1 MKNVFLDRIR
11 IRAVTKVSS
20 LLVLGV
26 IIVAF
31 LATPLVSLAHDNA
44 SSGKNL
50 SEARRL
56 GGPGLFGNNGCLNQ
70 KDVAKCLIPDLGNLS
85 NACGNDSSN
94 NGDGSNQDCGIP
106 DLSNLGGICGI
117 PDLSNILGNNPN
129 NPNNVAAGIRQKG
142 TVGAGSKQ
150 KSLAN
155 CGIPDLSNLGDI
167 CGIDLSNILGNNP
180 NNPNN
185 VAAGIRQKGTVGA
198 GSKQKSLA
206 NCGIP
211 DLSNLPGIPGL
222 SNLGSNPKTISAG
235 TKASSLPSAKL
246 AGIVQFS
253 AVQRQTSTAQQG
265 GGIALAFKIVPAKV
279 ASIGK
284 GDFIGAEF
292 NGKLGS
298 GVGLGAGKADLFDPV
313 TGQVTTVQLI

>member
-155 CGIPDLSNLGDI
+155 CGIPDLSNL
-167 CGIDLSNILGNNP
+167 
-180 NNPNN
+180 
-185 VAAGIRQKGTVGA
+185 
-198 GSKQKSLA
+198 
-206 NCGIP
+206 
-211 DLSNLPGIPGL
+211 PGIPGL

>member
-11 IRAVTKVSS
+11 IRVVTKVSS

-44 SSGKNL
+44 SSG
-50 SEARRL
+50 SRL
-56 GGPGLFGNNGCLNQ
+56 GGPGLFGNNGCLSQ
-70 KDVAKCLIPDLGNLS
+70 KDVAKCLIPGLGKLP
-85 NACGNDSSN
+85 NACGNDASD
-94 NGDGSNQDCGIP
+94 NGNGSNQDCGIP
-106 DLSNLGGICGI
+106 NLSNLGNICGIDLSNL
-117 PDLSNILGNNPN
+117 LGNNPN
-129 NPNNVAAGIRQKG
+129 NSKSIA
-142 TVGAGSKQ
+142 AGSKQ
-150 KSLAN
+150 KGLAN

-180 NNPNN
+180 NNSKSI
-185 VAAGIRQKGTVGA
+185 AA

-211 DLSNLPGIPGL
+211 DLSNLPGIPDL
-222 SNLGSNPKTISAG
+222 SNLGINGSNPKTISAG

-253 AVQRQTSTAQQG
+253 AVQRQSSTAQQG
-265 GGIALAFKIVPAKV
+265 GNIALAFKIVPVKV
-279 ASIGK
+279 VSIGK

-292 NGKLGS
+292 NGKLES
-298 GVGLGAGKADLFDPV
+298 GISLGAGKADLFDPV
-313 TGQVTTVQLI
+313 TGQATTVQLI

>member
-1 MKNVFLDRIR
+1 
-11 IRAVTKVSS
+11 
-20 LLVLGV
+20 
-26 IIVAF
+26 

-50 SEARRL
+50 SEASRL
-56 GGPGLFGNNGCLNQ
+56 GGSGLLGNNGCLGKQNVSQ
-70 KDVAKCLIPDLGNLS
+70 KDLANCLGIPDLNNLTS
-85 NACGNDSSN
+85 LCGNDPSG

-117 PDLSNILGNNPN
+117 PDLSNILGNNPQ
-129 NPNNVAAGIRQKG
+129 NVSAGIRQKG

-150 KSLAN
+150 KGLAN

-185 VAAGIRQKGTVGA
+185 VAAG
-198 GSKQKSLA
+198 SKQKSLA

-211 DLSNLPGIPGL
+211 DLSNLPGIPDL

-253 AVQRQTSTAQQG
+253 AVQSGIRQTSTAQQG
-265 GGIALAFKIVPAKV
+265 GSMALAFKIVPAKV

-284 GDFIGAEF
+284 GDFIGVEF
-292 NGKLGS
+292 NGKLES
-298 GVGLGAGKADLFDPV
+298 GVSLGAGKADLFDPV